1 MQRKD
6 MPKEMYT
13 LSTAQKKSIAEA
25 RDQFRKGNFLTNYSA
40 NKEIDKWLNE
50 KK

>member
-1 MQRKD
+1 MKKKD
-6 MPKEMYT
+6 KRKEMYT

-25 RDQFRKGNFLTNYSA
+25 REQFRNGNFLTNYSA
-40 NKEIDKWLNE
+40 NKEVNKWLNE